1 MRETAKQKELRSR
14 IDVGVLEGVCEVRN
28 AKRNHH
34 AAIKYHHEK
43 DTDLLCEVGNDI
55 LEAIK
60 CLEAGLVPGWPYE
73 GEGPPYKTVEVCDR
87 QSGTLLFILKTPG
100 GAEVTI
106 EPKQEQIGNYLSS
119 DFVNAYISS
128 IRIH

>member
-1 MRETAKQKELRSR
+1 MIQVLQKIAQTTAAEQLFQQLDR
-14 IDVGVLEGVCEVRN
+14 
-28 AKRNHH
+28 
-34 AAIKYHHEK
+34 
-43 DTDLLCEVGNDI
+43 I

-60 CLEAGLVPGWPYE
+60 CLEAGLVPGWSYE

-119 DFVNAYISS
+119 DFVKAYISS